1 MKIRTPNNKYLK
13 EAEKL
18 TKEQK
23 ERLLSRMRGKLT
35 RKLESEKLNPIE
47 AIALQLEAE
56 DEDLVEWRKQRNEIK
71 DKEKSR
77 KKS

>member
-1 MKIRTPNNKYLK
+1 MKIKTPNEKYLK

-35 RKLESEKLNPIE
+35 RKLESEKLNTVE
-47 AIALQLEAE
+47 AIALQLKIE
-56 DEDLVEWRKQRNEIK
+56 DDDLVEWL
-71 DKEKSR
+71 
-77 KKS
+77 

>member
-1 MKIRTPNNKYLK
+1 MKIKTPNEKNLK

-35 RKLESEKLNPIE
+35 RKLESEKLNSVE
-47 AIALQLEAE
+47 AIALQLKVEN
-56 DEDLVEWRKQRNEIK
+56 DDLVEWRKKRNEIK
-71 DKEKSR
+71 EKDKN
-77 KKS
+77 KK

>member
-1 MKIRTPNNKYLK
+1 MKIKTQNEKYLK

-35 RKLESEKLNPIE
+35 RKLESEKLNFVE
-47 AIALQLEAE
+47 AIALQLKIE
-56 DEDLVEWRKQRNEIK
+56 DDDLVEWRKKRNEIK
-71 DKEKSR
+71 EKDKN
-77 KKS
+77 KK

>member
-1 MKIRTPNNKYLK
+1 MKIKTPNEKYLK

-35 RKLESEKLNPIE
+35 RKLESEKLNTVN
-47 AIALQLEAE
+47 AIALQLKIE
-56 DEDLVEWRKQRNEIK
+56 DDDLVEWRKKRNEIK
-71 DKEKSR
+71 EKDKN
-77 KKS
+77 KK

>member
-1 MKIRTPNNKYLK
+1 MKIKTPNEKNLK

-35 RKLESEKLNPIE
+35 RKLESEKLNTVE
-47 AIALQLEAE
+47 AIALQLKIE
-56 DEDLVEWRKQRNEIK
+56 DDDLVEWRKKRNEIK
-71 DKEKSR
+71 EKDKN
-77 KKS
+77 KK